1 MLNKEPKGF
10 ITAEIALTSAC
21 PDAVS
26 ANRSSSPFVG
36 PNRTDG
42 DRGRVSIVTPD
53 HGPPAADHLAE
64 LVSSTMPDATDAVIR
79 DFDCT
84 PSEDGGIRT
93 ARREYTFVSSGA
105 HLSTP
110 DA

>member
-1 MLNKEPKGF
+1 
-10 ITAEIALTSAC
+10 
-21 PDAVS
+21 
-26 ANRSSSPFVG
+26 
-36 PNRTDG
+36 
-42 DRGRVSIVTPD
+42 
-53 HGPPAADHLAE
+53 
-64 LVSSTMPDATDAVIR
+64 MPDATDAVIR